1 MKLFS
6 NLSQIFSLSWRVVV
20 VALGYTVTL
29 VLAGVILG
37 VLGLLA
43 AAPEATTNTT
53 TIFLWTFVGSLIMGL
68 TLGLV
73 ARQLPASAPR
83 HLLVWGVLLISNISA
98 VIIEGYF
105 FVPELVTN
113 LGATLIQQWLPCL
126 VTAWLDLPAFR
137 SRPGRKAGY
146 STSAALV

>member
-43 AAPEATTNTT
+43 AAPDAPIDTT
-53 TIFLWTFVGSLIMGL
+53 TVFLWTFVGSLVMGL
-68 TLGLV
+68 TLGLG

-83 HLLVWGVLLISNISA
+83 HLLVWSTDQLCSA
-98 VIIEGYF
+98 VGYIYESQF
-105 FVPELVTN
+105 H
-113 LGATLIQQWLPCL
+113 LG
-126 VTAWLDLPAFR
+126 R
-137 SRPGRKAGY
+137 
-146 STSAALV
+146 